1 MRTYFQIQNAK
12 KMRVYQITTEENGNK
27 KRKQIQ
33 LGVIS
38 IDSKIPKDLFD
49 KLTPDEQQEL
59 RDRMKMLKEQAEYE
73 VTREDIRELPEKL
86 ARASKLLATG
96 RLNLTDEQRNSL
108 QTEMNSFLKL
118 LRSNKKDG

>member
-1 MRTYFQIQNAK
+1 MKTYFQIQNAR
-12 KMRVYQITTEENGNK
+12 KMRVYQITAEENGNN

-38 IDSKIPKDLFD
+38 IDSKIPKELFD

-86 ARASKLLATG
+86 TRASRLLATG

-118 LRSNKKDG
+118 LRANKKVD